1 MRTNVVSS
9 VCFLLLLE
17 LFSSGAGSNVTDSNQ
32 LYDDLIVT
40 AGYNARNIPS
50 ANYSVPL
57 PIKVELSLLAIN
69 ELDDV
74 GETFRVTGYLSVK
87 WKDASLVWKASDYNG
102 LYSVTWPQKDVWHPD
117 ITLSNSF
124 LDYQQV
130 GDDKL
135 LLYIAKN
142 GKIYWYPFQVF
153 HSTCSLDITN
163 FPFDE
168 QSCELQFKAWSYYT
182 SELDMTSDGVYLGNF
197 EASSSWDIV
206 DTLGY
211 TDTNQEEP
219 NVRFRITMK
228 RKPLFIIVTVV
239 FPILACALLNICVFL
254 LPVESGERAGYSV
267 TIFLALAVFLT
278 IISTT
283 LPANSEKIAI
293 FSVYLIITTV
303 AS

>member
-1 MRTNVVSS
+1 MYT
-9 VCFLLLLE
+9 
-17 LFSSGAGSNVTDSNQ
+17 
-32 LYDDLIVT
+32 DLIVT
-40 AGYNARNIPS
+40 GGYNARNVPS
-50 ANYSVPL
+50 ADYSLPL
-57 PIKVELSLLAIN
+57 PVTVELKLLSIN

-74 GETFRVTGYLSVK
+74 GETFRVTGYLSVV
-87 WKDASLVWKASDYNG
+87 WTDTSLIWDSADYNG
-102 LYSVTWPQKDVWHPD
+102 LSSAQWPQKDVWHPD
-117 ITLSNSF
+117 ITLSNSY

-135 LLYIAKN
+135 LLLILNN
-142 GKIYWYPFQVF
+142 GEISWYPFQVF
-153 HSTCSLDITN
+153 HSTCSLDITD

-168 QSCELQFKAWSYYT
+168 QSCELQFKAWSYYM
-182 SELDMTSDGVYLGNF
+182 EDLNMTSDGVNLGDY

-211 TDTNQEEP
+211 TDANQAEP

-239 FPILACALLNICVFL
+239 FPILACALLNICVFI